1 VHLALCVEMVCMLQ
15 NDLNYMLPDDNGR
28 IVCSLAVRELSHTA
42 VRVVDAVEAA
52 RWLLYLIL

>member
-1 VHLALCVEMVCMLQ
+1 MVCMLQ